1 MPTMQPS
8 TNYVVGEIADVQLA
22 NGQTVKA
29 VIPTVNVSSAG
40 GPVETTSDAIGSTS
54 DPEWDGVAA
63 DATVISLLKKIATN
77 TTPP

>member
-1 MPTMQPS
+1 MPTIVPS
-8 TNYVVGEIADVQLA
+8 TNYVVGEIMDVDLG

-29 VIPTVNVSSAG
+29 VVPSMASAAFG
-40 GPVETTSDAIGSTS
+40 SPSDA
-54 DPEWDGVAA
+54 EWDGVSA